1 MTIEN
6 GERRKP
12 AGRSGRFGR
21 GRINTTVRFTDER
34 YAELKAAADAAGRSL
49 SEQVEFELEDYRR
62 AEMVRDKYERQA
74 AEIAASVDRLAV
86 RYEAMMDWV
95 DGLLKLQNELQNERA
110 AAGEKVI
117 AEAQRITDRLE
128 KVRDADNERIA
139 ETVAIA
145 LVKTLGRSQQ

>member
-1 MTIEN
+1 M
-6 GERRKP
+6 
-12 AGRSGRFGR
+12 
-21 GRINTTVRFTDER
+21 RFTPER
-34 YAELKAAADAAGRSL
+34 YAELKAAAEAVGRSV
-49 SEQVEFELEDYRR
+49 SEQVEFLIEDHARIEKMR
-62 AEMVRDKYERQA
+62 SEYERDA
-74 AEIAASVDRLAV
+74 AKIAASVDRLAA
-86 RYEAMMDWV
+86 RYEAMTEWV
-95 DGLLKLQNELQNERA
+95 DQLLKLQNELQNERA